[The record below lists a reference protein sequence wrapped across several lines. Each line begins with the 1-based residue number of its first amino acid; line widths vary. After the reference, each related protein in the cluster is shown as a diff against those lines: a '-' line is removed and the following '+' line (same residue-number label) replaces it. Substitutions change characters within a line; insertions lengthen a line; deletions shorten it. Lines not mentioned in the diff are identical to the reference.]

1 MKLSYF
7 TESKDNNFNLIRVL
21 AALGVLVTH
30 SFALAI
36 GSDDAEPLRI
46 SPRLDIGHFMVDNFF
61 MTSGFLVTAS
71 LLRRQNT
78 IEFLW
83 ARALR
88 IYPALLVMQFLV
100 VFGIGLFLTA
110 IPWTSYLVSHQTLMY
125 LVKNAV
131 LIVDLVPDLPGVFQG
146 NPHSHTVNTPLW
158 TLPYEIGMY
167 AILASLW
174 TVLCLVLGVGSRV
187 FKIAIVGCA
196 SVVVWLLVL
205 CPVCTA
211 HDVNLPRLFGMF
223 FLGAAS
229 YVLKDYIVLS
239 GPVFWSLMVIVPSS
253 FFLGEPVLFAVY
265 VLALPYILLYLA
277 YIPSGFVRKYNQLG
291 DYSYGIYI
299 YAWPVQQSIVALAP
313 AVSVPAMILGS
324 AGIAIVL
331 AALSWHLIEQRALRL
346 KDLRIG
352 YAQHSKEVAVFLVG
366 LVSAVLLLKGY
377 DAVYGWRNQPL
388 PVSLIARA
396 EVSQSQFEQERQRTM
411 VALVFGQANAANE
424 GESLKLANER
434 VFNVFNGRLFRA
446 EDPLLGST
454 GQGGSV
460 WTRLGDEL
468 IERELYDDVVFV
480 PIAVSRSNMAKWSP
494 GGNLHRK
501 LIERIREAKSMGLT
515 FTHLLWH
522 QGESDTK
529 DKTDKAAYQDA
540 FHAMLD
546 TIRKEG
552 VTAPVYVSV
561 ATRCQREGP
570 NPTIQ
575 EAQTELVDPLEGVFE
590 GPNTDT
596 LGLEYRFDGCHFTDE
611 GLQRAALLWV
621 EVLTRSP
628 RDPKPHRHE

>member
-46 SPRLDIGHFMVDNFF
+46 SPRLDIGHFMVDIFF

-253 FFLGEPVLFAVY
+253 FFLGEPVLFAAY
-265 VLALPYILLYLA
+265 VHPLSRAHSRA
-277 YIPSGFVRKYNQLG
+277 Y
-291 DYSYGIYI
+291 
-299 YAWPVQQSIVALAP
+299 
-313 AVSVPAMILGS
+313 
-324 AGIAIVL
+324 
-331 AALSWHLIEQRALRL
+331 RL
-346 KDLRIG
+346 DLR
-352 YAQHSKEVAVFLVG
+352 HS
-366 LVSAVLLLKGY
+366 
-377 DAVYGWRNQPL
+377 
-388 PVSLIARA
+388 I
-396 EVSQSQFEQERQRTM
+396 RQ
-411 VALVFGQANAANE
+411 AG
-424 GESLKLANER
+424 
-434 VFNVFNGRLFRA
+434 
-446 EDPLLGST
+446 
-454 GQGGSV
+454 
-460 WTRLGDEL
+460 
-468 IERELYDDVVFV
+468 
-480 PIAVSRSNMAKWSP
+480 
-494 GGNLHRK
+494 
-501 LIERIREAKSMGLT
+501 
-515 FTHLLWH
+515 
-522 QGESDTK
+522 
-529 DKTDKAAYQDA
+529 
-540 FHAMLD
+540 
-546 TIRKEG
+546 
-552 VTAPVYVSV
+552 
-561 ATRCQREGP
+561 
-570 NPTIQ
+570 
-575 EAQTELVDPLEGVFE
+575 
-590 GPNTDT
+590 
-596 LGLEYRFDGCHFTDE
+596 
-611 GLQRAALLWV
+611 
-621 EVLTRSP
+621 
-628 RDPKPHRHE
+628 

>member
-7 TESKDNNFNLIRVL
+7 TESKDNNFNLIRVI
-21 AALGVLVTH
+21 AALAVLVDH

-36 GSDDAEPLRI
+36 GSVNAQLFRI
-46 SPRLDIGHFMVDNFF
+46 SPNINLSSFAVDVFF
-61 MTSGFLVTAS
+61 VTSGFLVTAS

-88 IYPALLVMQFLV
+88 IYPALLVMQFLT
-100 VFGIGLFLTA
+100 VFGLGLLLTT
-110 IPWTSYLVSHQTLMY
+110 IPWTSYLVSDGTLKY
-125 LVKNAV
+125 LVKNAILV
-131 LIVDLVPDLPGVFQG
+131 ADLVPGLPGVFQS
-146 NPHSHTVNTPLW
+146 NPFSYGVNGSLW

-174 TVLCLVLGVGSRV
+174 AVLCLVLGVGSRV
-187 FKIAIVGCA
+187 VKITIVGCA
-196 SVVVWLLVL
+196 SAAVLLLVL

-211 HDVNLPRLFGMF
+211 HGVNLPRLFGMF
-223 FLGAAS
+223 FSGAAA
-229 YVLKDYIVLS
+229 YVLKDRIVLS
-239 GPVFWSLMVIVPSS
+239 GPVFWSMMVIVPSAT
-253 FFLGEPVLFAVY
+253 FLGEPVLFAAY

-299 YAWPVQQSIVALAP
+299 YAWPVQQSIVSLVP
-313 AVSVPAMILGS
+313 DVSVPAMILGS

-346 KDLRIG
+346 KGLRIG
-352 YAQHSKEVAVFLVG
+352 YAQNSKEVTVFLVG
-366 LVSAVLLLKGY
+366 LVSAVLILKGY
-377 DAVYGWRNQPL
+377 GAVQGWRNQGF
-388 PVSLIARA
+388 PVSLLARA
-396 EVSQSQFEQERQRTM
+396 EVSQPMFGQEGHRTM
-411 VALVFGQANAANE
+411 VALVFGGSNAANE
-424 GESLKLANER
+424 GESLRVANER
-434 VFNVFNGRLFRA
+434 VFNVFNGRFFRA

-468 IERELYDDVVFV
+468 IERELYDEVVFV
-480 PIAVSRSNMAKWSP
+480 PISEGHASIAKWSP
-494 GGNLHRK
+494 GGGLHRK
-501 LIERIREAKSMGLT
+501 LLERIRETQSMGLT

-522 QGESDTK
+522 QGPSNAI
-529 DKTDKAAYQDA
+529 DKMAKAAYQDA

-546 TIRKEG
+546 GIRKEG

-561 ATRCQREGP
+561 ATRCNKEGP
-570 NPTIQ
+570 NQTIQ
-575 EAQTELVDPLEGVFE
+575 EAQTELVNPLEGIFE

-596 LGLEYRFDGCHFTDE
+596 LGLEYRFDGCHFTDK
-611 GLQRAALLWV
+611 GLQRAALLWL

-628 RDPKPHRHE
+628 RSPSPH